1 VAENQNAITRHRR
14 AMIISAD
21 DQQAMELRFLEGRV
35 KPEVDDDDGFAFWR
49 AEVDEVG
56 H

>member
-1 VAENQNAITRHRR
+1 
-14 AMIISAD
+14 MIVSAD
-21 DQQAMELRFLEGRV
+21 DQQAVELRFLEGRIQA
-35 KPEVDDDDGFAFWR
+35 EVDDDDGFSLGW